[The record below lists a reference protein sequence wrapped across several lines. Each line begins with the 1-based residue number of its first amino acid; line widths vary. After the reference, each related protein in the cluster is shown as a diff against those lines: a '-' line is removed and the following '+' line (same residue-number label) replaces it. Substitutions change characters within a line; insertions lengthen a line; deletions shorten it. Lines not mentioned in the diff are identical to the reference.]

1 MQMRKTK
8 KLVIDYD
15 KLQILLRL
23 GCDDTL
29 IVNALKLEPIPKT
42 GDDLVDSIL
51 ESLVDYREFDNWGG
65 KRNRSGR
72 KPKNQLENQD
82 ENQVANQERGA
93 LAGRGR
99 EQEQDSNSVNF
110 VNSAN
115 SDIRNTRARNSDIPA
130 IDEFLDYAEQQNA
143 HPTLSQVLE
152 HAAQQNEQ
160 AGCGGYKISKED
172 AESFFATFAASGWKI
187 HNAYGTPIRDWKA
200 YLRQWAIK
208 KERERL
214 DKLEK
219 DGIPLGPRPFRDD
232 SGSHE

>member
-1 MQMRKTK
+1 MQARKTK

-15 KLQILLRL
+15 KLQVLFRL
-23 GCDDTL
+23 GCDDSL
-29 IVNALKLEPIPKT
+29 IIDALKLKPLHKT
-42 GDDLVDSIL
+42 GDELIDGIL
-51 ESLVDYREFDNWGG
+51 ESLIDYREFVNWGG
-65 KRNRSGR
+65 KRKGAGR
-72 KPKNQLENQD
+72 KNQLENQL
-82 ENQVANQERGA
+82 ENQDAPN
-93 LAGRGR
+93 LAGR
-99 EQEQDSNSVNF
+99 EQEQEEDSVNFLNSVN
-110 VNSAN
+110 
-115 SDIRNTRARNSDIPA
+115 SDVRNTRASNSDIPPV
-130 IDEFLDYAEQQNA
+130 DKFLDYAKQQNA

-152 HAAQQNEQ
+152 HAAQQNEM
-160 AGCGGYKISKED
+160 AGRGGYKISQKD

-219 DGIPLGPRPFRDD
+219 DGIPSGPRPFRDD

>member
-23 GCDDTL
+23 GCDNTS
-29 IVNALKLEPIPKT
+29 IISALKLEPIPKT
-42 GDDLVDSIL
+42 GDNLVDSIL

-65 KRNRSGR
+65 KRKGSGR
-72 KPKNQLENQD
+72 KHRNQV
-82 ENQVANQERGA
+82 ENQVESQVVNQESGS

-99 EQEQDSNSVNF
+99 EQEKENCLF
-110 VNSAN
+110 FNSAN
-115 SDIRNTRARNSDIPA
+115 SDIRNTRARDSSINNTSAKNDASDPQINP
-130 IDEFLDYAEQQNA
+130 
-143 HPTLSQVLE
+143 PTLEEVL
-152 HAAQQNEQ
+152 ADASLQNEM
-160 AGCGGYKISKED
+160 AGAGGYKISKEE
-172 AESFFATFAASGWKI
+172 AESFFSTFAGSGWKI
-187 HNAYGTPIRDWKA
+187 HNAYETPIRDWKA
-200 YLRQWAIK
+200 YMRQWAIK

-219 DGIPLGPRPFRDD
+219 DGIPSGPRPFRDD